1 MKLWLLVTEEI
12 MNKNGNENIS
22 TRKKKKKHKIKHTN
36 MPQETVIDLDTLKNQ
51 AFGMF

>member
-22 TRKKKKKHKIKHTN
+22 IRKKEKKNTK
-36 MPQETVIDLDTLKNQ
+36 MPQETVKDLETLKNQ
-51 AFGMF
+51 AFGI